1 MLILDRQPDSQADAP
16 PSGDL
21 YDPGMLRE
29 RLVGAEELRKN
40 FSDHMG
46 RVQEGAEVV
55 VVLRRSKVVGAFVPE
70 WVLSR
75 AKEAG
80 ILDEQPPGVVAKPE

>member
-1 MLILDRQPDSQADAP
+1 MLTIEQQPDSRTHAP

-21 YDPGMLRE
+21 YDPAMLRE

-40 FSDHMG
+40 FSDHMK
-46 RVQEGAEVV
+46 RIQEGTEVV
-55 VVLRRSKVVGAFVPE
+55 VVLRRSKVAGAFVPE
-70 WVLSR
+70 WVLNR

-80 ILDEQPPGVVAKPE
+80 ILDEQPPTTPAAE